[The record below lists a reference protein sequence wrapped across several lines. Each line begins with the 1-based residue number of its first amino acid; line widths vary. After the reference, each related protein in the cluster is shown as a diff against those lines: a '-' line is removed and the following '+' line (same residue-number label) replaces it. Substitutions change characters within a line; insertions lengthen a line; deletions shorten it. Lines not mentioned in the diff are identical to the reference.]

1 MNDLKNLTPHHK
13 DNPFTVPDG
22 YFDSLTSK
30 VMDAIPANEVQMMTK
45 PQKHF
50 SRWRGYA
57 AAASIVA
64 ALFGAGIYFYQNGEG
79 TQNMSSTSNN
89 NTVATYSSPDSNI
102 DAVADYI
109 MCDEQDFY
117 AYLSGE

>member
-1 MNDLKNLTPHHK
+1 MNDLKDLIPHK
-13 DNPFTVPDG
+13 DNPFTVPEG
-22 YFDSLTSK
+22 YFDTLTSK
-30 VMDAIPANEVQMMTK
+30 VMEAIPANEVKMVPRK
-45 PQKHF
+45 ERHF
-50 SRWRGYA
+50 ARWRGYA

-79 TQNMSSTSNN
+79 TQNVSSNN
-89 NTVATYSSPDSNI
+89 TTTVAAATSTESNI

-109 MCDEQDFY
+109 MCDENDFY